1 MKRFMILAAVIGV
14 PMWVFAQVTPPPPPP
29 PPPAAPEAVSG
40 PDATVHIEEESV
52 TITTSQ
58 GEVYIIDDYGV
69 RRNGV
74 MLAGDSE
81 GLREEIEELQQ
92 EIENIRGRTASLN
105 PDSEEYE
112 DLIDELDDLEEE
124 LADLNAD
131 AFYPDT
137 IPGDSTALTIGK
149 WRLIVKET
157 GEDAE
162 SVDIDVDRIT
172 EEIDDRYV
180 DPFETYWWL
189 FDMGYNMYLNGD
201 NTYDVPVPFEQLE
214 EQQFWGSF
222 DVNLHIFR
230 SRVNFAKGYLNF
242 NYGLSLEWHHFRYD
256 EDFRIM
262 PDTNTLVIVNEETIN
277 FEKNKF
283 NTMHAAVPL
292 LIGFETKPWDTD
304 NSFRMQF
311 GYSPGFLLRGKTKY
325 KYDGEKEIE
334 KDDFNLSPIR
344 HEVNYIIG
352 YGDFNLYASYD
363 VNNMFEEGKGP
374 ELHPF
379 SVGLIFR
386 KGF

>member
-1 MKRFMILAAVIGV
+1 MKRILLIAAVLGI
-14 PMWVFAQVTPPPPPP
+14 PMWMHAQVPTPPPPPP
-29 PPPAAPEAVSG
+29 PAPVDAPNAPE
-40 PDATVHIEEESV
+40 ATVHIEEESV
-52 TITTSQ
+52 TITTA
-58 GEVYIIDDYGV
+58 GGDVYIIDDYGV

-74 MLAGDSE
+74 MIAGDTE
-81 GLREEIEELQQ
+81 GLVEEIDELQE
-92 EIENIRGRTASLN
+92 EIDQLNMRTSNLDPN
-105 PDSEEYE
+105 SEEYE
-112 DLIDELDDLEEE
+112 ELMDELDDLEEE
-124 LADLNAD
+124 LADMNAD
-131 AFYPDT
+131 MFYPDT
-137 IPGDSTALTIGK
+137 IPGDSTALTVGN

-162 SVDIDVDRIT
+162 SVDIDIDRIT
-172 EEIDDRYV
+172 EEVDDRYV

-189 FDMGYNMYLNGD
+189 FDMGYNMYLNE
-201 NTYDVPVPFEQLE
+201 NNEYDVPAPYEQLE

-222 DVNLHIFR
+222 DVNLHVFR
-230 SRVNFAKGYLNF
+230 SRVNIAKGYLNF

-256 EDFRIM
+256 DNFRIM
-262 PDTNTLVIVNEETIN
+262 PDTNMLVIVNEETID

-283 NTMHAAVPL
+283 NTMHVAAPL
-292 LIGFETKPWDTD
+292 LIGFETKPWDTE

-311 GYSPGFLLRGKTKY
+311 GYSPGFMLRGKTKY

-363 VNNMFEEGKGP
+363 LNPMFETNKGP

-379 SVGLIFR
+379 SVGIVLR